1 MNKIK
6 ASSSMDE
13 KYAYF
18 QEKIEYYQNKFGA
31 TVTAAQEDLLFES
44 FKKHYRNVWATSRD
58 QKWSAQQVITRL
70 AQEAFGGN
78 WSAKQRAALRNIK
91 NLPKDKKLPSARYR
105 RKEFFD
111 ILSEEL
117 DKINET
123 RDVSMK
129 LTLGEYYFGSP

>member
-18 QEKIEYYQNKFGA
+18 REKIEYYENKFGA
-31 TVTAAQEDLLFES
+31 KVTATQEDLLFDA
-44 FKKHYRNVWATSRD
+44 FNKHYRNVWATTRD
-58 QKWSAQQVITRL
+58 KKWSAQQVITNL

-78 WSAKQRAALRNIK
+78 WSAKQRNALRGIK
-91 NLPKDKKLPSARYR
+91 NLPKDMKLPSARYR

-111 ILSEEL
+111 ILSSEL

-123 RDVSMK
+123 RDITSK
-129 LTLGEYYFGSP
+129 LTLGEYFFGSP

>member
-6 ASSSMDE
+6 ASSSMAE
-13 KYAYF
+13 KYAYY
-18 QEKIEYYQNKFGA
+18 QEKIDYYEKKFGA
-31 TVTAAQEDLLFES
+31 TVTADKEDLLFES
-44 FKKHYRNVWATSRD
+44 FKKHYRNVWATTRD
-58 QKWSAQQVITRL
+58 QKWSAQQVITNL
-70 AQEAFGGN
+70 AQNAYGGN
-78 WSAKQRAALRNIK
+78 WSVKQRDVLRNIK

-123 RDVSMK
+123 REIGK
-129 LTLGEYYFGSP
+129 KFTLGQYFFGSP

>member
-6 ASSSMDE
+6 SSSSMAE

-18 QEKIEYYQNKFGA
+18 REKIEYYENKFGA
-31 TVTAAQEDLLFES
+31 TVTADQEDLLFDT
-44 FKKHYRNVWATSRD
+44 FRKHYRNVWATTRD
-58 QKWSAQQVITRL
+58 KKWSAQQVITNL

-78 WSAKQRAALRNIK
+78 WSAKQRDALRGIK
-91 NLPKDKKLPSARYR
+91 NLPKDMKLPSARYR

-111 ILSEEL
+111 ILSSEL

-123 RDVSMK
+123 RDTASK

>member
-6 ASSSMDE
+6 ANSSIE
-13 KYAYF
+13 AKYAYYRD
-18 QEKIEYYQNKFGA
+18 KINYYENKFGA
-31 TVTAAQEDLLFES
+31 TVTADEKDLLFES
-44 FKKHYRNVWATSRD
+44 FKKHYRNVWATTRD
-58 QKWSAQQVITRL
+58 KKWSAQQVITNL

-78 WSAKQRAALRNIK
+78 WSAKQRDALKNIK
-91 NLPKDKKLPSARYR
+91 NLPKDQKLPSARYR

-111 ILSEEL
+111 ILSSEL

-123 RDVSMK
+123 RDTASK

>member
-18 QEKIEYYQNKFGA
+18 REKIEYYENKFGA
-31 TVTAAQEDLLFES
+31 KVTATQEDLLFDA
-44 FKKHYRNVWATSRD
+44 FNKHYRNVWATTRD
-58 QKWSAQQVITRL
+58 KKWSAQQVITNL

-78 WSAKQRAALRNIK
+78 WSAKHRDALRGIK
-91 NLPKDKKLPSARYR
+91 NLPKDMKRPSARYR

-111 ILSEEL
+111 ILSSEL

-123 RDVSMK
+123 RDIANK
-129 LTLGEYYFGSP
+129 LTLGEYFFGSP